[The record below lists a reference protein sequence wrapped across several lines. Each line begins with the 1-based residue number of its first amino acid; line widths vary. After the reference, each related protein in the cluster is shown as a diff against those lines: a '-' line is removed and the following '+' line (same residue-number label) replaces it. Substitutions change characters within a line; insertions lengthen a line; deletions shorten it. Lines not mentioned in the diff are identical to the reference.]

1 MTNKAEK
8 IKEEMRQISA
18 IFGLFKQDANSMS
31 KKGKEVKRKRE
42 GERREKL
49 RENREK
55 ADEKRGKRS
64 GKKER
69 KMKFYEK

>member
-31 KKGKEVKRKRE
+31 KRE
-42 GERREKL
+42 R
-49 RENREK
+49 
-55 ADEKRGKRS
+55 
-64 GKKER
+64 GKKEERRGKERETER
-69 KMKFYEK
+69 K